1 MIESIWQD
9 LKHGV
14 RMLVKN
20 PGFTLI
26 AVASIA
32 IGVGANA
39 AMFSLA
45 DGLVLRPLQVPR
57 AGEVVAVSA
66 LAPRANQSFA
76 SNRLVSYA
84 DYVDLRDRAQ
94 SFEGLVAYA
103 VRVASFATS
112 RDQPAQSRLG
122 LIVSGNFFDVLQL
135 RPALGRFF
143 RPDEDQVPG
152 LDAVVVLAHETWA
165 DQFAS
170 DPAIIGRSI
179 RLGGLD
185 FTVIGVAPASFS
197 GMHLALLVGAG
208 AAVVAALVVVRL
220 LGSRDPETSDVQPV
234 RENALATEF
243 TA

>member
-57 AGEVVAVSA
+57 AGEIVAVSA
-66 LAPRANQSFA
+66 RAPRANQSFG

-94 SFEGLVAYA
+94 GFEGLLAYA
-103 VRVASFATS
+103 VRVVSFATS
-112 RDQPAQSRLG
+112 REQPAQSRLG
-122 LIVSGNFFDVLQL
+122 LIVSGNYSWLNWLTVVLAL
-135 RPALGRFF
+135 TTFTDPVLAHVLPLTTPAVVPRPALLGRAI
-143 RPDEDQVPG
+143 RP
-152 LDAVVVLAHETWA
+152 
-165 DQFAS
+165 
-170 DPAIIGRSI
+170 I
-179 RLGGLD
+179 RCGHG
-185 FTVIGVAPASFS
+185 ISVA
-197 GMHLALLVGAG
+197 G
-208 AAVVAALVVVRL
+208 
-220 LGSRDPETSDVQPV
+220 
-234 RENALATEF
+234 
-243 TA
+243 